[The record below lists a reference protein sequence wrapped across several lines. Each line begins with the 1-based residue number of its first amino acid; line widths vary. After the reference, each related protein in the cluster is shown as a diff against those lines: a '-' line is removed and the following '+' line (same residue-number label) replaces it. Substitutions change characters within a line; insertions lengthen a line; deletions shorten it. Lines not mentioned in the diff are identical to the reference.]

1 MLHLAMMTQLLAAP
15 LPLDV
20 QEHHLDNGLQVLT
33 VRRMSAPTV
42 SVQLWVRTGSRDE
55 RPGITGIAH
64 LFEHMMFKGSKKLGP
79 EEHARK
85 VQGLGGQLNAYT
97 SNDMTVYFE
106 NIAAQHLDAI
116 LELEAD
122 RFQSLALS
130 DTMLAS
136 EREVVKEERRMRT
149 DNNPVGKLVEA
160 FITTAY
166 QTSNYRW
173 PVIGYMEDLGKITLD
188 DCSAF
193 YKAHYNPK
201 NVTVILV
208 GALDH
213 GDALAKV
220 KTHFGAWPAQKRPA
234 RSYTAEPA
242 PKKVRRKAVGFA
254 TQTPLLLGGW
264 QIPAASDE
272 DIPALQVLGQVLS
285 GGMSSRLY
293 RDLVYEKEMANYAA
307 GDVWEFAGK
316 GQFYLWASARPGV
329 KIEAVE
335 AAMIEAVEAVRAQ
348 GVTPEE
354 LDRARAQVERD
365 AVYALKR
372 ASGIASLLGRSLIY
386 HGDWR
391 PALHSLDK
399 LKAVQAADVQ
409 RVARRYLD
417 PTVITSVH
425 LLPEASP

>member
-1 MLHLAMMTQLLAAP
+1 MLHLALMTQLLAAP

-64 LFEHMMFKGSKKLGP
+64 LFEHMMFKGSKKMGP

-85 VQGLGGQLNAYT
+85 VQDLGGQLNAYT
-97 SNDMTVYFE
+97 TADMTVYYE
-106 NIAAQHLDAI
+106 NVAAHHLESI

-122 RFQSLALS
+122 RFQWLALS
-130 DTMLAS
+130 DTMLKS

-166 QTSNYRW
+166 QTSTYRW
-173 PVIGYMEDLGKITLD
+173 PVIGYMEDLNKITLD

-201 NVTVILV
+201 NVTVIVV
-208 GALDH
+208 GAVDH
-213 GDALAKV
+213 QDALAKV
-220 KTHFGAWPAQKRPA
+220 TKHFGAWAAQERPRRA
-234 RSYTAEPA
+234 YVDEPK
-242 PKKVRRKAVGFA
+242 PQKVRKKTLSFA

-264 QIPAASDE
+264 QIPRAADG

-335 AAMIEAVEAVRAQ
+335 AAMIEAVEGVRAG
-348 GVTPEE
+348 GVTAEE
-354 LDRARAQVERD
+354 LARARAQVERD
-365 AVYALKR
+365 AVYSLKR
-372 ASGIASLLGRSLIY
+372 AHGIAGLLGRSLVY

-391 PALHSLDK
+391 PALHYLDK
-399 LKAVQAADVQ
+399 LQAVDAADVQ

-417 PTVITSVH
+417 PKLITSVH

>member
-1 MLHLAMMTQLLAAP
+1 MLHLALTTTLLAAP

-20 QEHHLDNGLQVLT
+20 QEHHLGNGLQVLT
-33 VRRMSAPTV
+33 VKRMSAPTV

-64 LFEHMMFKGSKKLGP
+64 LFEHMMFKGSKKMGP

-97 SNDMTVYFE
+97 TNDTTVYFE
-106 NIAAQHLDAI
+106 NVAAQHLEAI

-130 DTMLAS
+130 DTMLKS

-149 DNNPVGKLVEA
+149 DTNPVGKLVEA

-173 PVIGYMEDLGKITLD
+173 PVIGYMEDLNKITLE
-188 DCSAF
+188 DCGAF
-193 YKAHYNPK
+193 YKAHYNPR
-201 NVTVILV
+201 NVTVIIV

-213 GDALAKV
+213 ADALEKV
-220 KTHFGAWPAQKRPA
+220 KTHFGAWPAQKRPKRA
-234 RSYTAEPA
+234 YTPEPA
-242 PKKVRRKAVGFA
+242 PQQARRKTLKFA

-264 QIPAASDE
+264 QIPPAADD

-329 KIEAVE
+329 KIGAVE
-335 AAMIEAVEAVRAQ
+335 AAMIQAVEKVRTG
-348 GVTPEE
+348 GVTAAE
-354 LDRARAQVERD
+354 LSRARAQVERD
-365 AVYALKR
+365 AVYSLKR
-372 ASGIASLLGRSLIY
+372 AHGIAGILGRSLAY

-391 PALHSLDK
+391 PALHYLDK
-399 LKAVQAADVQ
+399 LQAVGVEDVQ

-417 PTVITSVH
+417 PKLITSVH
-425 LLPEASP
+425 LLPEDSP